1 MVSITASKPTLITD
15 YYSWNKPRSMEP
27 ICWDDED
34 GEGWF
39 VEQTSLY
46 QDYRY
51 EIPGRKDGIK
61 SPLGGGR
68 VNQQEGMVEDKE
80 QVDSSGAEDDIWGSQ
95 DIVEEWLD
103 RTQYLWDRQ
112 TLEEGA
118 WVKVVDKTAKTGAGA
133 GARSLTTQIVE
144 ATEAEDVG
152 ARAQSLTTLIVETPM
167 TEDGGA

>member
-1 MVSITASKPTLITD
+1 MGGSRLVSITASKPTLITD

-118 WVKVVDKTAKTGAGA
+118 WVKVVDRTAKTVKKELEPGVW
-133 GARSLTTQIVE
+133 RLRRLRMLEPRPRV
-144 ATEAEDVG
+144 
-152 ARAQSLTTLIVETPM
+152 
-167 TEDGGA
+167 